1 MAVRVRLPPP
11 PQPPWSE
18 RGTEGRPCRLPVS
31 PPSAC
36 RLQSLP
42 PPSAAISCTVALR
55 LHLLLH
61 KPPPPADWVG
71 RVEML
76 VSGSEFPPSCRPPLT
91 GWRAPEPSPPPRSP
105 LRIGFP
111 LLGRLQIAPREAA
124 RPDRTPLRF
133 TNSAPPPCLPLPHR
147 PGLAAGGAGKGVVA
161 ALHVQRIDSVYLVTS
176 FQVSRSL

>member
-1 MAVRVRLPPP
+1 MAVQVRLPPP
-11 PQPPWSE
+11 PQPPWPE

-91 GWRAPEPSPPPRSP
+91 GWRTPEPSPPPRSP

-111 LLGRLQIAPREAA
+111 LVC
-124 RPDRTPLRF
+124 
-133 TNSAPPPCLPLPHR
+133 SAPPRPCLSSVGFPLASNAH
-147 PGLAAGGAGKGVVA
+147 L
-161 ALHVQRIDSVYLVTS
+161 
-176 FQVSRSL
+176 SRAPPTNRHANR